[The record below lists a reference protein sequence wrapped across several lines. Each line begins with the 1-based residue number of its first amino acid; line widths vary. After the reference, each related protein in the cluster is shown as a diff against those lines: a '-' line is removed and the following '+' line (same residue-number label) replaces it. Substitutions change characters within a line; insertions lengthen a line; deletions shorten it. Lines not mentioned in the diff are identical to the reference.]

1 MCNIVIHM
9 TVLED
14 SVKDIPY
21 FAGLNT
27 EELSSITKL
36 MFEKMVDR
44 GEIIVLEGE
53 AIHNL
58 YFVSSGVVKIFKT
71 SPDGKEQILD
81 LIRPGESFGDVPV
94 FDGGLMPASAQAM
107 GMVTLYGINRSN
119 LEVILKAH
127 PQVTWN
133 VINVLAG
140 RVRHLVSLVEDLSF
154 KRVIGRVAK
163 ILLEYA
169 GDGASSQK
177 PRLTQQEMA
186 AMAGTAREVIG
197 RSLKTLEADGVI
209 RLDRHRIVITSRQ
222 ALKEIMEAPV

>member
-1 MCNIVIHM
+1 MAI
-9 TVLED
+9 LENTIEN
-14 SVKDIPY
+14 IPY
-21 FAGLNT
+21 FTGLNSR
-27 EELSSITKL
+27 ELHSITKL

-44 GEIIVLEGE
+44 GEIIALEDE
-53 AIHNL
+53 AMHNL
-58 YFVSSGVVKIFKT
+58 YFVGAGVVKIFKT

-107 GMVTLYGINRSN
+107 GMVTLYGINKSN
-119 LEVILKAH
+119 LEFILKAH
-127 PQVTWN
+127 PQVALN

-197 RSLKTLEADGVI
+197 RSLKTLESDGVI
-209 RLDRHRIVITSRQ
+209 RFDRHRIVITSRQ
-222 ALKEIMEAPV
+222 ALKEIMEAPD

>member
-1 MCNIVIHM
+1 M
-9 TVLED
+9 TVQED
-14 SVKDIPY
+14 SIKDIPY

-27 EELSSITKL
+27 GELSSITKL

-133 VINVLAG
+133 VLNVLAG

-169 GDGASSQK
+169 GDGTSSQK

-209 RLDRHRIVITSRQ
+209 RLDRNRIVITSRQ
-222 ALKEIMEAPV
+222 ALKEIMEAPA